1 MALKRELKRNYALYL
16 MLLPAIILVLVY
28 SYGPMAGLAIAFEK
42 FTPSKGIFGS
52 EWVGWKNFEYVIGL
66 PETIHIL
73 WNTVYIALM
82 KIVAGLI
89 FPILIAILLN
99 ELKIK
104 WFKRSIQTVIYMP
117 YFLSWIIVGGILY
130 DMLGREGIVN
140 TFLSYF
146 NVSNIFFFGNDTLF
160 PYLLVTTDLWKT
172 FGYATIIYLAAIV
185 SINPTIYEAAI
196 VDGASRWRQTLH
208 VTLPGMAPIIVLLAT
223 LSIGN
228 VLNAGFEQVL
238 VLTNNNTNTLVLNS
252 GEIIDTFV
260 YRLGIANAQYG
271 LATAV
276 GLFKSCVSFFFVSLS
291 YFLAYKLINYR
302 IF

>member
-1 MALKRELKRNYALYL
+1 MAIKREFKRNYALYL
-16 MLLPAIILVLVY
+16 MLLPAIILVLTY
-28 SYGPMAGLAIAFEK
+28 SYGPMAGLVIAFEK
-42 FTPSKGIFGS
+42 FTPARGIFGS
-52 EWVGWKNFEYVIGL
+52 KWVGWQNFNYVIGL

-73 WNTVYIALM
+73 WNTVFIALM
-82 KIVAGLI
+82 KIIAGLI
-89 FPILIAILLN
+89 FPIFISILLN
-99 ELKIK
+99 EIRTK
-104 WFKRSIQTVIYMP
+104 WFKNSIQTIIYMP

-130 DMLGREGIVN
+130 DMLGRDGIVN
-140 TFLSYF
+140 ATLSYF
-146 NVSNIFFFGNDTLF
+146 NLPNVFFFGNDTLF

-172 FGYATIIYLAAIV
+172 FGYSTIIYLAAIV
-185 SINPTIYEAAI
+185 GINPTLYEAAI
-196 VDGASRWRQTLH
+196 VDGASRWRQIFH

-223 LSIGN
+223 LSIGS

-238 VLTNNNTNTLVLNS
+238 VLTNNNSNTLVLNS

-276 GLFKSCVSFFFVSLS
+276 GLFKSFVSFILVSLS
-291 YFLAYKLINYR
+291 YFLAYKAINYR